1 MRYFNIA
8 GPNRESQ
15 NFGLNPLKRV
25 DIHMIESL
33 IARGRHFLLCSPR
46 QVGKT
51 TFLLALKKKLNRE
64 GAYRCVYCNVETAQ
78 AASGDAERGVRLILN
93 RIAQEAA
100 HEFQDPRLYQNY
112 HVILERTGPD
122 GAILAA
128 FERWLSEDQP
138 PKPPLVLML
147 DGIDLLS
154 GGTLV
159 SVLRQLRA
167 GQASAPYLFPQS
179 VILSAVRDIRDT
191 EVDTGDGELLTGRS
205 GTDIREPSITLY
217 DFTRAEL
224 RELCDQ
230 YTTETGQ
237 VFQEGVYPRLYAL
250 TGGRPWLVNA
260 LLCEA
265 LYEMNYA
272 ADPSKPVTTA
282 ILEAAKDH
290 FITRQDAY
298 LDQLATKL
306 SRPGVREVLFPILS
320 GAVWEKKPS
329 QEILEYLKD
338 LELIKKFSGGW
349 SVTNAI
355 AKELIPRILGR
366 DMKDELLY
374 AVERARFIKP
384 DKRLDLQAAL
394 AFYQTLY
401 RDRCMEW
408 ETRYDLKGAFPQ
420 ILLQTFLLVLLGER
434 GRMECECMLASGHTD
449 IGVNWIYP
457 LKSGDLRE
465 ERFIIRL
472 QIFDNSQSLGGAV
485 QSGAAQMAEYAHH
498 RQAQEAYLL
507 LLDERSGRTWYDRLF
522 QERHVC
528 LETPIYVFGL

>member
-8 GPNRESQ
+8 GPNKEEQ
-15 NFGLNPLKRV
+15 NFGLDPLKRV
-25 DIHMIESL
+25 DIRMIESF

-46 QVGKT
+46 QSGKT
-51 TFLLALKKKLNRE
+51 TFLLAFKKKLNAER
-64 GAYRCVYCNVETAQ
+64 AYRCLYCNVEAAQ
-78 AASGDAERGVRLILN
+78 AAGGDSERGIRLLLN

-100 HEFQDPRLYQNY
+100 QEFQDPRLYQNY
-112 HVILERTGPD
+112 HAILERTGPD
-122 GAILAA
+122 GAILAV
-128 FERWLSEDQP
+128 FERWLSEEQP

-154 GGTLV
+154 GRTLT
-159 SVLRQLRA
+159 SILRQLRV
-167 GQASAPYLFPQS
+167 GQGSAPRLFPQS
-179 VILSAVRDIRDT
+179 VILSAVRDIRDAD
-191 EVDTGDGELLTGRS
+191 VNVGSGEFLTGRS
-205 GTDIREPSITLY
+205 GTDIREPSVTLY

-224 RELCDQ
+224 KELCDQ
-230 YTTETGQ
+230 HTAETGQ

-250 TGGRPWLVNA
+250 SGGRPWLVNA

-272 ADPSKPVTTA
+272 ANPSKPITAA

-290 FITRQDAY
+290 FIARQDAY

-306 SRPGVREVLFPILS
+306 SSPQVREVLFPILS
-320 GAVWEKKPS
+320 GTVWKKKPP
-329 QEILEYLKD
+329 QDVLEYLKD
-338 LELIKKFSGGW
+338 LELIKKFSSGW
-349 SVTNAI
+349 SLTNAI
-355 AKELIPRILGR
+355 AKELIPRVLGR
-366 DMKDELLY
+366 DMRDELLY
-374 AVERARFIKP
+374 VVERGRFIKP
-384 DKRLDLQAAL
+384 DKRLNLLSAI

-420 ILLQTFLLVLLGER
+420 ILLQAFLLVVLGDR
-434 GRMECECMLASGHTD
+434 GRMECECMLASGRVD
-449 IGVNWIYP
+449 IGVSWFYP
-457 LKSGDLRE
+457 VQSGEPRE

-472 QIFDNSQSLGGAV
+472 QIFDNSQSQGDATR
-485 QSGAAQMAEYAHH
+485 SGAALTAEFAHQ
-498 RQAQEAYLL
+498 RQAHEAFLL
-507 LLDERSGRTWYDRLF
+507 LLDESSGRTWYDRLY